1 MIAAIP
7 RTASSVVLRLR
18 ASVGGAKRGSSQSG
32 TTTRPSVPPART
44 VTRQRMLAV
53 AAARR
58 SLTSTSSFERNRARE
73 SSGAERYRVSLPR
86 GDCDTPP
93 ATWKGRSLAIG
104 AARLRSGY
112 LPTDA
117 IYRLGVDGVDG
128 VGVLLGLEL
137 PPGVL
142 PVSGVVEVGGDADG
156 GMRSRFGLSLTPP

>member
-1 MIAAIP
+1 
-7 RTASSVVLRLR
+7 
-18 ASVGGAKRGSSQSG
+18 
-32 TTTRPSVPPART
+32 
-44 VTRQRMLAV
+44 MLAV

-86 GDCDTPP
+86 GDCDTAP
-93 ATWKGRSLAIG
+93 ATWKGRSLAVG

-112 LPTDA
+112 LPTRA
-117 IYRLGVDGVDG
+117 IYRLGVDG

-137 PPGVL
+137 PPGIPPGVL